1 MAAPTVE
8 LVRGT
13 LSEVADADV
22 LAVPVSRHEQ
32 PVPGAGADEVADAY
46 GVDLAD
52 ELRRAKA
59 SASPGEIVPVPIR
72 MPGATVEQLLLVG
85 TGSGTPQD
93 LRRAGAAL
101 ARRVRDRASLA
112 TTLVTDADPVGV
124 RAAVEGML
132 LASYSFTRKS
142 GPPKSAPVG
151 AVHLAG
157 SRSSSGV
164 EDAVRRAR
172 VTARAVHR
180 ARDLTNAPA
189 NEKDPAWL
197 AARAD
202 ELGSEAGLEVEIRD
216 EARLAVEGWGGVL
229 AVGMGSASPPRVI
242 ELRYTP
248 ETTTRR
254 TPHVVLIGKGI
265 TFDTGGLSL
274 KRPYDAMVAMRTD
287 MAGGGAVIAAMT
299 ALAELGVRARV
310 TGIVPAAENMPSGSA
325 QRPGDVITQYG
336 GRTVEVMNTD
346 AEGRLVL
353 ADALAYADRDLA
365 PDVVVDVATLTGAAS
380 LGLGRR
386 HGALYTDDDRLAAAL
401 VEAGEASGDRLWRMP
416 LVEDY
421 RFALE
426 SPVADLC
433 HVATDEHISGGSIT
447 AALFLKEFAGR
458 RRWAH
463 LDIAG
468 PARSDGEE
476 HEVTKGGTGFG
487 TRLLLRWL
495 EGMR

>member
-353 ADALAYADRDLA
+353 ADALVYGAESG
-365 PDVVVDVATLTGAAS
+365 PDAMIDVATLTGAQIVS
-380 LGLGRR
+380 LGQRIAGLMGNDEGLVGEIR
-386 HGALYTDDDRLAAAL
+386 AAAAA
-401 VEAGEASGDRLWRMP
+401 AGEQVWHLP
-416 LVEDY
+416 LPEEYADH
-421 RFALE
+421 LKSE
-426 SPVADLC
+426 VADLRNIGRPMQAGTL
-433 HVATDEHISGGSIT
+433 VAGLYLQHFVGDVP
-447 AALFLKEFAGR
+447 
-458 RRWAH
+458 WAH

-468 PARSDGEE
+468 PAFSEEGDGWYSP
-476 HEVTKGGTGFG
+476 KGATGMG
-487 TRLLLRWL
+487 VRTLVRLLQSRST
-495 EGMR
+495 